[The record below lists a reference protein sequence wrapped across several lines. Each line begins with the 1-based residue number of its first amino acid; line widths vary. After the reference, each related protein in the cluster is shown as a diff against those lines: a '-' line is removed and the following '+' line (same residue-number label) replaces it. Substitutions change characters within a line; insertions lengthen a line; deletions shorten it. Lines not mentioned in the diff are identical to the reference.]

1 MEDYSIILVQIISVG
16 FGYLF
21 FRIVK
26 PKIKSSEQEVYYAKE
41 VYYAR
46 LLSAWSLF
54 ISTSFTMRDFAGG
67 PSLQGLKIWLMI
79 SIPFAIF
86 AGIVGYLYGKFSK

>member
-1 MEDYSIILVQIISVG
+1 MEVLNIIFIQIVSVG

-26 PKIKSSEQEVYYAKE
+26 PKIKSGKKE

-54 ISTSFTMRDFAGG
+54 VSTSFSMRDFAGG
-67 PSLQGLKIWLMI
+67 PSLEGLNVWFMV
-79 SIPFAIF
+79 SIPFAII
-86 AGIVGYLYGKFSK
+86 AAIVGYLYGKFSK

>member
-1 MEDYSIILVQIISVG
+1 MEVQNIIFIQIVSVG

-26 PKIKSSEQEVYYAKE
+26 PKIKSGKKE

-54 ISTSFTMRDFAGG
+54 VSTSFSMRDFAGG
-67 PSLQGLKIWLMI
+67 PSLEGLKIWLMV
-79 SIPFAIF
+79 SIPFAIV
-86 AGIVGYLYGKFSK
+86 ALIAGYLYGKFR

>member
-1 MEDYSIILVQIISVG
+1 MEDYSIILIQIVSVG

-26 PKIKSSEQEVYYAKE
+26 PKIKSGKKE
-41 VYYAR
+41 LYYAR
-46 LLSAWSLF
+46 LFSAWSLF
-54 ISTSFTMRDFAGG
+54 VSTSFTMRDFASR
-67 PSLQGLKIWLMI
+67 PSLEGLEIWLRV

-86 AGIVGYLYGKFSK
+86 AVIVGYLYGKFSK

>member
-1 MEDYSIILVQIISVG
+1 MEDYSIILIQIISVG

-26 PKIKSSEQEVYYAKE
+26 PKIKSGKKE
-41 VYYAR
+41 AYYAR

-54 ISTSFTMRDFAGG
+54 VSTSFSMRDFAGG
-67 PSLQGLKIWLMI
+67 PSLEGLKIWLMV
-79 SIPFAIF
+79 SIPFAIV
-86 AGIVGYLYGKFSK
+86 ALIAGYLYGKFR

>member
-1 MEDYSIILVQIISVG
+1 MEVSNIIFIQIVSVG

-21 FRIVK
+21 FRILK
-26 PKIKSSEQEVYYAKE
+26 PKIKSGKKE

-46 LLSAWSLF
+46 FLSAWSLF
-54 ISTSFTMRDFAGG
+54 ISTSFSMRDFAGG
-67 PSLQGLKIWLMI
+67 PSLEGLKVWLMV

-86 AGIVGYLYGKFSK
+86 AAIVGYLYGKFSK

>member
-1 MEDYSIILVQIISVG
+1 MEVSNIIFIQIVSVG

-26 PKIKSSEQEVYYAKE
+26 PKIKSGKKE

-54 ISTSFTMRDFAGG
+54 VSTSFSMRDFAGG
-67 PSLQGLKIWLMI
+67 PSLEGLKVWLMI

-86 AGIVGYLYGKFSK
+86 AAIVGYLYGKFSK

>member
-1 MEDYSIILVQIISVG
+1 MINFTSILVPIISVG

-26 PKIKSSEQEVYYAKE
+26 PKIKSGTKE

-46 LLSAWSLF
+46 LFLAWSLF
-54 ISTSFTMRDFAGG
+54 VSTSFYIQPFASG
-67 PSLQGLKIWLMI
+67 PSMQALSFWAIR
-79 SIPFAIF
+79 SIPFAIV
-86 AGIVGYLYGKFSK
+86 ASIAGYLYGKFSK

>member
-1 MEDYSIILVQIISVG
+1 MEASNIIFIQIISVG

-26 PKIKSSEQEVYYAKE
+26 PKIKSGKKE

-54 ISTSFTMRDFAGG
+54 VSTSFSMRDFAGG
-67 PSLQGLKIWLMI
+67 PSFEGLKIWLI
-79 SIPFAIF
+79 VSIPFAIV
-86 AGIVGYLYGKFSK
+86 ASIAGYLYGKFSK

>member
-1 MEDYSIILVQIISVG
+1 MEVSNIIFIQIVSVG

-26 PKIKSSEQEVYYAKE
+26 PKIKSGKKE

-54 ISTSFTMRDFAGG
+54 VSTSFSMRDFAGG
-67 PSLQGLKIWLMI
+67 PSLEGLKVWLMI

-86 AGIVGYLYGKFSK
+86 AAIIGYLYGKFSK

>member
-1 MEDYSIILVQIISVG
+1 MEVSNIIFIQIVSVG

-26 PKIKSSEQEVYYAKE
+26 PKIKSGKKE
-41 VYYAR
+41 LYYAR

-54 ISTSFTMRDFAGG
+54 ISTSFSMRDFAGG
-67 PSLQGLKIWLMI
+67 PSLEGLKVWLMV

-86 AGIVGYLYGKFSK
+86 AAISGYLYGKFSK

>member
-1 MEDYSIILVQIISVG
+1 MEVSNIIFIQIVSVG

-26 PKIKSSEQEVYYAKE
+26 PKIKSGKKE

-54 ISTSFTMRDFAGG
+54 VSTSFSMRDFAGG
-67 PSLQGLKIWLMI
+67 PSLEGLKVWLMV
-79 SIPFAIF
+79 SIPFAMF
-86 AGIVGYLYGKFSK
+86 AAIVGYLYGKFSK

>member
-1 MEDYSIILVQIISVG
+1 MEDYSIILIQIISVG

-26 PKIKSSEQEVYYAKE
+26 PKIKSGKKE

-54 ISTSFTMRDFAGG
+54 VSTSFTMRDFASG
-67 PSLQGLKIWLMI
+67 PSLDSLEIWLRV

-86 AGIVGYLYGKFSK
+86 AVIVGYLYGKFSK

>member
-1 MEDYSIILVQIISVG
+1 MEASNIIFIQIVSVG

-26 PKIKSSEQEVYYAKE
+26 PKIKSGKKE

-54 ISTSFTMRDFAGG
+54 VSTSFSIQDFAGG
-67 PSLQGLKIWLMI
+67 PSLEGLNIWLEV
-79 SIPFAIF
+79 SVPFAIF
-86 AGIVGYLYGKFSK
+86 AGIIGYLYGKFR

>member
-1 MEDYSIILVQIISVG
+1 MEDYSIILIQIISVG

-26 PKIKSSEQEVYYAKE
+26 PKIKSGKKE

-54 ISTSFTMRDFAGG
+54 VSTSFAMRDFASG
-67 PSLQGLKIWLMI
+67 PSLEGLNIWLMV